1 METKE
6 KCRVHW
12 CNKPSK
18 ARSLVCELHSQYKT
32 ICRAAIRPDRPHLMY
47 KVEKCLKGEHQC
59 EMCNFDPTVSYPELD
74 VLGQSSMLDVDHI
87 DSNLKGIRE
96 NETPDNYQL
105 LCKHCHI
112 VKSRRD
118 GDCIAKINRK

>member
-47 KVEKCLKGEHQC
+47 KVEKWTKGEHQC
-59 EMCNFDPTVSYPELD
+59 ECCGFDPVAAYPNLHTK
-74 VLGQSSMLDVDHI
+74 GQSSTRIHCM
-87 DSNLKGIRE
+87 IR
-96 NETPDNYQL
+96 
-105 LCKHCHI
+105 
-112 VKSRRD
+112 
-118 GDCIAKINRK
+118 

>member
-12 CNKPSK
+12 CNKPPK
-18 ARSLVCELHSQYKT
+18 ARSLVCELHSQYKL

-47 KVEKCLKGEHQC
+47 KGEKWLKGELQC
-59 EMCNFDPTVSYPELD
+59 EMCNFDPTINYPELD
-74 VLGQSSMLDVDHI
+74 ILGQSSMLDVDHI
-87 DSNLKGIRE
+87 DSNLKGIRK